1 MERVW
6 YVAYGSNLALERFS
20 CYLYGGRPRG
30 GARVYPGCR
39 NQDPPQQS
47 AGVIVPGGLVF
58 AGASKVWGGGSAF
71 YNPSVSTQLAGRAY
85 LITAGQLGDVVAQ
98 EMWRDPGSP
107 FALEVAAVLPGVHA
121 IHTMGPGRYET
132 VIRLG
137 DHEGRP
143 MYTITHGTVA
153 ELEPVAPTASY
164 LRWIATGLIEAHGWN
179 PQQVVDYLHAAPGV
193 QLGWTPGAL
202 LSVLDGD
209 AGGGG

>member
-1 MERVW
+1 MNQVW

-39 NQDPPQQS
+39 DVTPPAQL
-47 AGVIVPGGLVF
+47 AAVTAPGGLVF

-71 YNPSVSTQLAGRAY
+71 YNAAAPTQLAGRAY
-85 LITAGQLGDVVAQ
+85 LLTLDQLADVAAQ
-98 EMWRDPGSP
+98 EMWREPGGAY
-107 FALEVAAVLPGVHA
+107 ALELATLLPQVAE
-121 IHTMGPGRYET
+121 IHSAGPGRYET
-132 VIRLG
+132 VVRLG
-137 DHEGRP
+137 ELDGLP
-143 MYTITHGTVA
+143 MFTVTHGTVA

-164 LRWIATGLIEAHGWN
+164 LQWIATGLVEAHRWSR
-179 PQQVVDYLHAAPGV
+179 QQVVDYLQAAPGV

-202 LSVLDGD
+202 RSVLDGD